1 MSSSRN
7 VIKNMIGITNVAKA
21 NELLVTTDWTQLS
34 DSGLKDDC
42 VASFK
47 TYRASLRVIRK
58 TNPSNPTFPTKPKEE
73 WK

>member
-1 MSSSRN
+1 MSLYGHTRPN
-7 VIKNMIGITNVAKA
+7 EQKA
-21 NELLVTTDWTQLS
+21 AELLADTDWTQLS

>member
-1 MSSSRN
+1 MMLYGHTRP
-7 VIKNMIGITNVAKA
+7 IEQKA
-21 NELLVTTDWTQLS
+21 AELLADTDWTQLP
-34 DSGLKDDC
+34 DSGLKDHC

>member
-1 MSSSRN
+1 MSLYGHTRPN
-7 VIKNMIGITNVAKA
+7 EQKA
-21 NELLVTTDWTQLS
+21 SELLADTDWTQLS

>member
-1 MSSSRN
+1 MMLYGHTRP
-7 VIKNMIGITNVAKA
+7 IEQKA
-21 NELLVTTDWTQLS
+21 AELLADTDWTQLS

-42 VASFK
+42 VAYFK
-47 TYRASLRVIRK
+47 TYTASLRVIRK